1 MVWKQLGIRA
11 QLADVEDGVQ
21 YILQQFYKNNVIA
34 EYKPGTISGYNGRPV
49 TFAAFIKAKIALYCR
64 GLRQNLDRQARQ
76 PLMVDAPVR
85 DGETRWIDLLA
96 GRCDDYPSISDNE
109 LLDRLREGLAQCPA
123 QAGMPLVPLFDAM
136 TARFAAGKPMT
147 PASMRRE
154 LGAADNEQVE
164 DWMAQLR
171 TALHEVATSLH
182 VPAPEL
188 AAVKTERHVPVHEV
202 GGMLLTGAEVRAA
215 VAALR
220 NSRGNRVLPAFTD
233 AGHPLAAAGK
243 TWYLDFAARVM
254 EAYPETR
261 TARGGHYPG
270 GHFGRVKAALIYGLE
285 QLAPPEPEPV
295 LQPDLV
301 EAAGWAA
308 LEAAVAQ
315 LPGVTPDTAEALLE
329 AARLLLASGDM
340 VSA

>member
-11 QLADVEDGVQ
+11 QQADVEDGVQ
-21 YILQQFYKNNVIA
+21 YIMQQFVRNDVIA
-34 EYKPGTISGYNGRPV
+34 QYNPKTISGYNGRPV

-64 GLRQNLDRQARQ
+64 GLRQNLERQARQ
-76 PLMVDAPVR
+76 PLMVDAPAR
-85 DGETRWIDLLA
+85 DGSEARWIDLLA
-96 GRCDDYPSISDNE
+96 GSCDDYPSMSDHE
-109 LLDRLREGLAQCPA
+109 LLDRLREGLARCPA

-136 TARFAAGKPMT
+136 TARFNAGKPMT

-154 LGAADNEQVE
+154 LGAQDNAQVE

-188 AAVKTERHVPVHEV
+188 SAVKTERHVPVHEV

-215 VAALR
+215 VAALK

-254 EAYPETR
+254 AEYPETR
-261 TARGGHYPG
+261 AARGGHYPG

-285 QLAPPEPEPV
+285 QLVPPGPE
-295 LQPDLV
+295 QAW
-301 EAAGWAA
+301 EA
-308 LEAAVAQ
+308 LEAAVSQ
-315 LPGVTPDTAEALLE
+315 LPGVTPDTADALLE

-340 VSA
+340 VTA

>member
-21 YILQQFYKNNVIA
+21 YILQQFYKNDVIA
-34 EYKPGTISGYNGRPV
+34 QYDPQTISGYNGRPV

-64 GLRQNLDRQARQ
+64 GLRQNLERLARQQ
-76 PLMVDAPVR
+76 PLMVDAPAQE
-85 DGETRWIDLLA
+85 GSEARWIDLLA
-96 GRCDDYPSISDNE
+96 GRCDDYPSISDNA
-109 LLDRLREGLAQCPA
+109 LLDRLRAGLAKCPA

-136 TARFAAGKPMT
+136 TTRFAAGQPMT

-154 LGAADNEQVE
+154 LGATDNEQVE

-171 TALHEVATSLH
+171 TALHEVATTLH
-182 VPAPEL
+182 VRAPEL
-188 AAVKTERHVPVHEV
+188 AAVKTGRHVPVHEV

-215 VAALR
+215 VAALK

-254 EAYPETR
+254 EEYPETR
-261 TARGGHYPG
+261 TARGGHFPG

-285 QLAPPEPEPV
+285 QMAPAEPESA
-295 LQPDLV
+295 DTD
-301 EAAGWAA
+301 AWAA
-308 LEAAVAQ
+308 LEAAIVQ
-315 LPGVTPDTAEALLE
+315 LPGVTPDTAEAMLE